1 MWAVTGD
8 HRSAGPQI
16 HHLRAG
22 GVSLVIGSAAG
33 PGLPRILYWG
43 ADLGELS
50 DDALRELAIVS
61 VAPVT
66 SYVLDEPVPAAL
78 LPEHALGYAG
88 WPGVTG
94 HHNGRG
100 WSPLF
105 TVTDLEQATGPD
117 ALVVRGSDADAEL
130 DVVVEVE
137 LTPSGL
143 VRARA
148 TLTNTHTSQPYWVDA
163 VHLTLPVPPV
173 ADELLDLAGRHTRE
187 RAPQRQP
194 FHVGTRLR
202 ESRRGHGGHDASLL
216 LVAGT
221 SGFGF
226 RSGEVWGLHVAWS
239 GNHRLYAERLPTGGH
254 AVLGGGELLL
264 SGEVRLEPGE
274 TYASPW
280 VVGAYGASGL

>member
-1 MWAVTGD
+1 MCPVNGD
-8 HRSAGPQI
+8 PGPAGPQL

-22 GVSLVIGSAAG
+22 GVSVVIAADAVV
-33 PGLPRILYWG
+33 GLPRILYWG

-50 DDALRELAIVS
+50 EDALRELAVVS
-61 VAPVT
+61 VAQVT
-66 SYVLDEPVPAAL
+66 SYVNDDPVPAAI
-78 LPEHALGYAG
+78 LPEHGLGYAG

-94 HHNGRG
+94 HRDGRG

-105 TVTDLEQATGPD
+105 TVNGVERPVGSQ
-117 ALVVRGSDADAEL
+117 ALVVRGTDADAAL

-143 VRARA
+143 LRVRAG
-148 TLTNTHTSQPYWVDA
+148 LTNTHTSEPYWVEA
-163 VHLTLPVPPV
+163 VHVALPVPPV
-173 ADELLDLAGRHTRE
+173 ADELLDLAGRHLRE

-202 ESRRGHGGHDASLL
+202 ETRRGHGGHDASLL
-216 LVAGT
+216 LVAGA

-239 GNHRLYAERLPTGGH
+239 GNHQGLR
-254 AVLGGGELLL
+254 
-264 SGEVRLEPGE
+264 
-274 TYASPW
+274 
-280 VVGAYGASGL
+280 GASAHGRARRHRRRRAADAGRGAPRAG